1 MKIINLKT
9 GVVFDLPKNDVESLL
24 NTSPD
29 LFAKITKNKK
39 IIKTNKNNY
48 SEDSVLKQILDE

>member
-1 MKIINLKT
+1 M
-9 GVVFDLPKNDVESLL
+9 FDLPKNDVESLL